1 MMELIWV
8 LQLSELSML
17 FFIVVPPYVIGF
29 VLFGFLWHWRL
40 LFWATVVAVLVAV
53 LQYQDISRANGAG
66 VFLGAAITLFLGLGA
81 AAGITASF
89 LVLLERQSSWRWLS
103 SPAVLPVCFV
113 VGLFSCILWA
123 GI

>member
-1 MMELIWV
+1 
-8 LQLSELSML
+8 ML
-17 FFIVVPPYVIGF
+17 FSIFVPPYVIGF

-53 LQYQDISRANGAG
+53 LQYQDVSRANGAG

-81 AAGITASF
+81 AAGITTSV
-89 LVLLERQSSWRWLS
+89 LVMLGQQSSGRWLS
-103 SPAVLPVCFV
+103 SPNVLPVCFV
-113 VGLFSCILWA
+113 VGLLSCILWA

>member
-1 MMELIWV
+1 
-8 LQLSELSML
+8 ML
-17 FFIVVPPYVIGF
+17 LFIVVPPYVIGF

-53 LQYQDISRANGAG
+53 LQYQSNPRADGAG
-66 VFLGAAITLFLGLGA
+66 AFIDVAITLFLGLGA

-89 LVLLERQSSWRWLS
+89 LVLLGRQSYWRWLS
-103 SPAVLPVCFV
+103 SPNVLPVCFV
-113 VGLFSCILWA
+113 VGLLSCIMWA